1 MYRTSLPISARNSPR
16 TGWHRAW
23 RCSSTPSP
31 TLPSPRTP
39 TTPKVPAFAKAAAE
53 AGQNNVK
60 KPDARRVLFAP
71 VDAGANLHAAAEPAG
86 PTPRSL
92 STVPAPPPAPPM
104 LKLAYGLKYEGVWRP
119 TRMWEALV
127 VVAVTNAMQDARLS
141 RADAWA
147 IRS

>member
-1 MYRTSLPISARNSPR
+1 MFVHVGVVMMYALIALFELVVQKSAVSFVV
-16 TGWHRAW
+16 A
-23 RCSSTPSP
+23 
-31 TLPSPRTP
+31 
-39 TTPKVPAFAKAAAE
+39 
-53 AGQNNVK
+53 
-60 KPDARRVLFAP
+60 
-71 VDAGANLHAAAEPAG
+71 LHAAALWLRANTKLRKAAKTREL
-86 PTPRSL
+86 PTPISL

-141 RADAWA
+141 RADAWT